1 MNIKI
6 PFKIRRFC
14 YGFIGMVSLTILFNI
29 NTFAQETDTIVPIR
43 KNAEE
48 ILKRINLNSDGFN
61 FWKDNFSGHW
71 SGIDFGFNSFL
82 NPDYTGYE
90 TNFMKND
97 LFRSNS
103 VHLNLLKKSF
113 GLQRNRNNL
122 GLVTGLGLLYQ
133 YYHLNDSTTIE
144 KTENDVIIPK
154 EFGFSENQK
163 SKLYLLSV
171 TIPVLLEIQIPVN
184 NYRNRLYFSSGMYFS
199 YRIASYTRIKYR
211 IDQKHNLKI
220 TDNYSLQNFKYGI
233 MFRTGYRWI
242 NFYAMYELTPFF
254 KEDKGPELT
263 PFTVGVTLL
272 RF

>member
-1 MNIKI
+1 MNIKMPVI
-6 PFKIRRFC
+6 NRPFCQSFFGI
-14 YGFIGMVSLTILFNI
+14 ILVILLFNT
-29 NTFAQETDTIVPIR
+29 NAVAQETDTIIPIR

-48 ILKRINLNSDGFN
+48 ILRKINLNSDGFN

-90 TNFMKND
+90 SNFMKSD
-97 LFRSNS
+97 ILRSNS
-103 VHLNLLKKSF
+103 VHLNIFKKSF
-113 GLQRNRNNL
+113 GLQRNRNNF
-122 GLVTGLGLLYQ
+122 GLVTGVGLLYQ
-133 YYHLNDSTTIE
+133 YYRLNDSTTIE
-144 KTENDVIIPK
+144 KTKDDIIIPK
-154 EFGFSENQK
+154 EFGFSEKQK
-163 SKLYLLSV
+163 SKLYLLSA
-171 TIPVLLEIQIPVN
+171 TIPVLLEIQIPIN

-211 IDQKHNLKI
+211 LEQKQNLKI

-233 MFRTGYRWI
+233 MFRTGYRWF

-254 KEDKGPELT
+254 KVDKGPDLT
-263 PFTVGVTLL
+263 PITFGVTLL

>member
-1 MNIKI
+1 MNIKMPLRI
-6 PFKIRRFC
+6 NCFC
-14 YGFIGMVSLTILFNI
+14 SRIMVLIFAIMLFFG

-61 FWKDNFSGHW
+61 FWKDNFKGHW
-71 SGIDFGFNSFL
+71 SGIDFGFNTFL

-90 TNFMKND
+90 TNFMKSD
-97 LFRSNS
+97 ILRSNS
-103 VHLNLLKKSF
+103 LHLNIFKKSF
-113 GLQRNRNNL
+113 GLQRNRNNF
-122 GLVTGLGLLYQ
+122 GLVTGVGLLYQ
-133 YYHLNDSTTIE
+133 YYHLGDSTTIG
-144 KTENDVIIPK
+144 KNDEDIVYPK
-154 EFGFSENQK
+154 EFAFSENQK
-163 SKLYLLSV
+163 SKLFLLSA
-171 TIPVLLEIQIPVN
+171 TIPVLLEIQIPIN
-184 NYRNRLYFSSGMYFS
+184 NYKNRLYFSSGMYFS

-220 TDNYSLQNFKYGI
+220 TDNYSLRNFKYGI

-254 KEDKGPELT
+254 KEGKGPELT
-263 PFTVGVTLL
+263 PFTVGLTLL